1 MNLIPFDLERAKKG
15 VPMKTRDDQKAVF
28 VALLNGGQPSP
39 LVVEIHPEDPDKD
52 DFWDDEL
59 EEYIGWEPAV
69 PFLENYYIDGR
80 HGTVHDSPLDLFM
93 EY

>member
-15 VPMKTRDDQKAVF
+15 VPMITRDERPAKF
-28 VALLNGGQPSP
+28 IALLAGGQPAP
-39 LVVEIHPEDPDKD
+39 LVVELQEIEHDEEDY
-52 DFWDDEL
+52 DED
-59 EEYIGWEPAV
+59 EWEDLMDIEDNFPS
-69 PFLENYYIDGR
+69 LENYYIDGR